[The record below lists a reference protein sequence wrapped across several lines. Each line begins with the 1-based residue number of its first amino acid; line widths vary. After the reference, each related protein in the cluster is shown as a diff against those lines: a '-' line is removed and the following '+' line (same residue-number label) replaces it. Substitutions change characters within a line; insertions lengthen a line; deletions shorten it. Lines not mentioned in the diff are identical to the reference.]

1 MKAIRIPEEHWG
13 KVWRA
18 LVASGPISRVS
29 QEPVYIV
36 SDKQV
41 RLLRRKKLPF
51 ELVTLPDGPQPGSN
65 HG

>member
-1 MKAIRIPEEHWG
+1 MPAIRIPREHWG

-29 QEPVYIV
+29 RELVYLV
-36 SDKQV
+36 SDEQL

-51 ELVTLPDGPQPGSN
+51 EVVPAPDGNGTGKT

>member
-1 MKAIRIPEEHWG
+1 MPTIRIPQEHWG

-18 LVASGPISRVS
+18 LVAAGPISRLS
-29 QEPVYIV
+29 KEPVYLV
-36 SDKQV
+36 TDRQV

-51 ELVTLPDGPQPGSN
+51 ELVPPADGRNTGKR

>member
-18 LVASGPISRVS
+18 LVASGPISRIS
-29 QEPVYIV
+29 PEPVYVV
-36 SDKQV
+36 SERQL

-51 ELVTLPDGPQPGSN
+51 ELVAAPDGRGAGPT